1 MDHDTQLS
9 AELRGGRPTEA
20 GLAYIAKNRAN
31 WARVFDQIREELGCS
46 NAECYWAVWD
56 VKDAVGALYAS
67 CTSCPSKEL
76 PLLDE
81 PDGFDI
87 GVYLLDYAMDL
98 ANLESTTPG
107 SLWFTYMVGR
117 ANRTKFPAHLDG
129 TFGRSGAP
137 PSDQNEHTHC
147 HR

>member
-1 MDHDTQLS
+1 MDCDTQFS

-31 WARVFDQIREELGCS
+31 WARVFDRIQEELGCN
-46 NAECYWAVWD
+46 NAECYFEVWD

-81 PDGFDI
+81 HDGLDI
-87 GVYLLDYAMDL
+87 GVYLYDYAMHL

-107 SLWFTYMVGR
+107 SPWFTFMLGR
-117 ANRTKFPAHLDG
+117 ANRKLVALVIARENALMYKELPELEEF
-129 TFGRSGAP
+129 
-137 PSDQNEHTHC
+137 
-147 HR
+147 